1 MLNLHS
7 KKIKKGHKMS
17 LNEYYSEIRS
27 DIAKEFGFE
36 AIGYGKNKVT
46 LEQVTNA
53 QRLFHSL
60 PIEKQNELVNN
71 YFMR

>member
-1 MLNLHS
+1 MN
-7 KKIKKGHKMS
+7 S
-17 LNEYYSEIRS
+17 LNKLNEIEK
-27 DIAKEFGFE
+27 DIALEFGFE